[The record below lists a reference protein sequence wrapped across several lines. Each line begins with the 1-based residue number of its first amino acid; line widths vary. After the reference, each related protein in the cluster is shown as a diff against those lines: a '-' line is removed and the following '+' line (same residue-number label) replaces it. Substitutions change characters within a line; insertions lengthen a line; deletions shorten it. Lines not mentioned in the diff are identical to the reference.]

1 MAMDDRL
8 RKFTKDLEMLKFAE
22 PTQYNLQGTPRYNPP
37 EAVTGE
43 KIPRPNFLGN
53 PVGTLLDIANKKINV
68 GVTSGDIYDDAVA
81 AEAAR
86 VANLNAQAQTQANKN
101 FESDKAD
108 TFGDNQA
115 YVIDTRDGRIAYVT
129 DRRSNLNTFLEK
141 LGEKRENFRVV
152 QGTAGDTSPEVVSRY
167 QTNLK
172 NLTTVNENQ
181 KKLLENSP
189 FARNESSI
197 INQSLQQ
204 ALNPNKYYGT
214 NLEDDTLEKALAV
227 IGGERDEQGR
237 AILDSYESY
246 NNKYKLGLPENLSF
260 RAAAAGDKVFPL
272 PFFPSFETANKTLEG
287 YKIGGSNFSPFT
299 KTGDYAQVFESTF
312 APLLQFIKKD
322 IVGTQAQ
329 KTTTALIAKIEKQ
342 VPLVGDTNEAALR
355 KLKEL
360 DNNLLFILNDSIS
373 KKTNLSQT
381 GTTEGGDKQ
390 VLRDAEDTIKNLP
403 TFILKVRA
411 LIAKAESEGVKAG
424 SPTQFSADQESILA
438 PDFAE
443 DAIGRISGRGNT
455 AGGNN

>member
-1 MAMDDRL
+1 MLIDDRL
-8 RKFTKDLEMLKFAE
+8 KKFKKDLEMISFAE
-22 PTQYNLQGTPRYNPP
+22 PTQYDIKGAPVYNPP
-37 EAVTGE
+37 NVVTGDAV
-43 KIPRPNFLGN
+43 KRPNIFN
-53 PVGTLLDIANKKINV
+53 VKDTFFDIANKKIGV
-68 GVTSGDIYDDAVA
+68 GVTSGDIYNDDVA
-81 AEAAR
+81 RAAAKASAENTINKAEADK
-86 VANLNAQAQTQANKN
+86 L
-101 FESDKAD
+101 FESDKSD

-115 YVIDTRDGRIAYVT
+115 YVIDTRDGSIAYIT
-129 DRRSNLNTFLEK
+129 DRRSNLNDFLEK
-141 LGEKRENFRVV
+141 LGEKRKNFRVV

-172 NLTTVNENQ
+172 NLTAANENQ

-189 FARNESSI
+189 FARTESSI

-204 ALNPNKYYGT
+204 ALNPNKYYGK

-246 NNKYKLGLPENLSF
+246 NNTFKLGLPKDLSF

-272 PFFPSFETANKTLEG
+272 PLFPSFETANKTLEE
-287 YKIGGSNFSPFT
+287 YKIGKSNLSPFT

-373 KKTNLSQT
+373 MKTNLSQT

-411 LIAKAESEGVKAG
+411 LIAKAEAEGVNAG

-438 PDFAE
+438 PDFAG
-443 DAIGRISGRGNT
+443 DAIKRITGRGY
-455 AGGNN
+455 

>member
-1 MAMDDRL
+1 MLIDDRL
-8 RKFTKDLEMLKFAE
+8 KKFRKDLDMISFAE
-22 PTQYNLQGTPRYNPP
+22 PTTYDIKGAPVY
-37 EAVTGE
+37 
-43 KIPRPNFLGN
+43 KKPNVVKGN
-53 PVGTLLDIANKKINV
+53 PVKRPNIFNPKNTFFDIAHQKTGAGI
-68 GVTSGDIYDDAVA
+68 TSGDIYDDDVA
-81 AEAAR
+81 REAAM
-86 VANLNAQAQTQANKN
+86 ASAENAASKTEADKN
-101 FESDKAD
+101 FESDKSDSFA
-108 TFGDNQA
+108 DNQA

-129 DRRSNLNTFLEK
+129 DRRSKLNTFLEK
-141 LGEKRENFRVV
+141 LGEERENFRVV

-167 QTNLK
+167 QANLK
-172 NLTTVNENQ
+172 NLTAANENQ
-181 KKLLENSP
+181 KKLLDNTI
-189 FARNESSI
+189 FAKDESSI
-197 INQSLQQ
+197 VNQSLQQ

-214 NLEDDTLEKALAV
+214 NLEDNTLRKALAV
-227 IGGERDEQGR
+227 IDGETDEQGR

-246 NNKYKLGLPENLSF
+246 NNDYKLGLPENLSF

-272 PFFPSFETANKTLEG
+272 PLFPSFEQANKSLEA
-287 YKIGGSNFSPFT
+287 YKIGNFNFSPFT

-342 VPLVGDTNEAALR
+342 VPLVGDTNEAAVR

-360 DNNLLFILNDSIS
+360 DNTLLFLLNDSIS
-373 KKTNLSQT
+373 MKTNLSKT

-390 VLRDAEDTIKNLP
+390 ILRDAEDTIKNLP

-438 PDFAE
+438 PNFAE
-443 DAIGRISGRGNT
+443 DAISRITNRGNY
-455 AGGNN
+455 

>member
-22 PTQYNLQGTPRYNPP
+22 PTQYDIQGAPVYKAPKV
-37 EAVTGE
+37 VTGDAV
-43 KIPRPNFLGN
+43 KRPNIFN
-53 PVGTLLDIANKKINV
+53 PKDTFFDIANKKIGV
-68 GVTSGDIYDDAVA
+68 GVTSGDVYDDAVA

-86 VANLNAQAQTQANKN
+86 VANVNAQALATSNKN
-101 FESDKAD
+101 FESDKSD
-108 TFGDNQA
+108 TFADNQA
-115 YVIDTRDGRIAYVT
+115 YVIDTRDGNIAYVT

-141 LGEKRENFRVV
+141 LGEERENFRVV

-172 NLTTVNENQ
+172 NLTAENENQ
-181 KKLLENSP
+181 KILLEGSP

-214 NLEDDTLEKALAV
+214 SLNDETLKKALAV
-227 IGGERDEQGR
+227 ISGKRDEQGR
-237 AILDSYESY
+237 SILDSYESY
-246 NNKYKLGLPENLSF
+246 NNGFKLGLPKDLSF
-260 RAAAAGDKVFPL
+260 RAAAAGEKIFPL
-272 PFFPSFETANKTLEG
+272 PFVPTFEQANKSLEG

-299 KTGDYAQVFESTF
+299 KTANFSQVFESTF

-329 KTTTALIAKIEKQ
+329 KTTTALMAKIEKQ

-360 DNNLLFILNDSIS
+360 DNTLLFLLNDSIS
-373 KKTNLSQT
+373 MKTNLSKT

-411 LIAKAESEGVKAG
+411 LISKAESEGVKAG

-438 PDFAE
+438 PDFAGE
-443 DAIGRISGRGNT
+443 AIGRISGRGNT

>member
-1 MAMDDRL
+1 MLIDDRFKKY
-8 RKFTKDLEMLKFAE
+8 RKDLEMIDFAQ
-22 PTQYNLQGTPRYNPP
+22 PTQYDIQGAPVYTPPDT
-37 EAVTGE
+37 VKGK
-43 KIPRPNFLGN
+43 KIARPNFLKN

-115 YVIDTRDGRIAYVT
+115 YVIDTRDGSIAYIT

-141 LGEKRENFRVV
+141 LGEKRENFRVI
-152 QGTAGDTSPEVVSRY
+152 QGVAGDTSPEVVSRY

-172 NLTTVNENQ
+172 DLTAANENQ
-181 KKLLENSP
+181 KKLVENSP
-189 FARNESSI
+189 FARNQESI

-214 NLEDDTLEKALAV
+214 NLNDETLKKALAV

-237 AILDSYESY
+237 AILDTYESY
-246 NNKYKLGLPENLSF
+246 NNGFKLGLPKDLSF
-260 RAAAAGDKVFPL
+260 RAAAAGEKIFPF
-272 PFFPSFETANKTLEG
+272 PGFPSFETANKTLEE
-287 YKIGGSNFSPFT
+287 YKIGKSNLSPFT

-329 KTTTALIAKIEKQ
+329 KTTTPLITKIEKQ

-360 DNNLLFILNDSIS
+360 DSTLLFLLNDSIS
-373 KKTNLSQT
+373 MKTNLSQT

-411 LIAKAESEGVKAG
+411 LIAKAEAEGVNAG
-424 SPTQFSADQESILA
+424 PQAQFSADQESIIS
-438 PDFAE
+438 PDFAG
-443 DAIGRISGRGNT
+443 DAIKRITGRGY
-455 AGGNN
+455 